1 MDGFIRQVSTLPPG
15 LRLSG
20 ISMRVHLAIR
30 EASLIG
36 GGTGGRVDSDV
47 ALGDADGGPAE
58 VGASRFRRG
67 PELSRINRS

>member
-1 MDGFIRQVSTLPPG
+1 
-15 LRLSG
+15 
-20 ISMRVHLAIR
+20 MRVHLAIR

-36 GGTGGRVDSDV
+36 RGTGGRAESDV

-58 VGASRFRRG
+58 VGASRFSRG